1 MNINHVTLP
10 QRPRRKHRVNS
21 TKMASLKSWIKAAR
35 LRTLPLAMSGILMGA
50 TLAYLDRGF
59 NSTVTILAVV
69 TALFIQVFSNFA
81 NDYGDSQ
88 KGTDNQQR
96 VGPKRTVQ
104 SGEISPKQM
113 KTGMIV
119 LILLSLTTGIWLV
132 AEGTKGLDLSMF
144 FLFLTFGIIA
154 LIAAFKYTAGRNPYG
169 YAGFGDLAVFLFFGI
184 LPVAGTY
191 FLNTHQITA
200 ELFLPA
206 VSIGLFSTGV
216 LNLNNMRDIENDRN
230 SGKMTM
236 VVRMGSARSKIY
248 HSLLILIGM
257 LTSVMFTFVQGKS
270 TLQWLFLL
278 AFPFFLNDL
287 IQINKI
293 TKPKQFDPFLK
304 KLSLTT
310 LLFTVLF
317 GLGIILSHS

>member
-1 MNINHVTLP
+1 
-10 QRPRRKHRVNS
+10 
-21 TKMASLKSWIKAAR
+21 MASLKSWIKAAR

-50 TLAYLDRGF
+50 ALSYLDKGF
-59 NSTVTILAVV
+59 NVTVTLLAIV
-69 TALFIQVFSNFA
+69 TALFIQIFSNFA

-104 SGEISPKQM
+104 SGEISPNQM
-113 KTGMIV
+113 KRGMIV
-119 LILLSLTTGIWLV
+119 LILLSLATGIWLV
-132 AEGTKGLDLSMF
+132 SEGTKELQLTVF
-144 FLFLTFGIIA
+144 LLFLAFGILA

-191 FLNTHQITA
+191 FLNTHQLNP

-230 SGKMTM
+230 SGKNTV
-236 VVRMGSARSKIY
+236 VVRMGSKKSKIY
-248 HSLLILIGM
+248 HTLLILSGI
-257 LTSVMFTFVQGKS
+257 LTSVIFTFETGKS
-270 TLQWLFLL
+270 TFQWLFLL
-278 AFPFFLNDL
+278 AFPFFMNDL

-304 KLSLTT
+304 KLSLAT

-317 GLGIILSHS
+317 GLGIFLSHS

>member
-1 MNINHVTLP
+1 
-10 QRPRRKHRVNS
+10 
-21 TKMASLKSWIKAAR
+21 MATLKSWIKAAR

-50 TLAYLDRGF
+50 ALSYLDKGF
-59 NSTVTILAVV
+59 NVTVTVLAIV
-69 TALFIQVFSNFA
+69 TALFIQIFSNFA

-113 KTGMIV
+113 KLGMIV
-119 LILLSLTTGIWLV
+119 LILLSLATGIWLV
-132 AEGTKGLDLSMF
+132 AEGTKGLDLSVF
-144 FLFLTFGIIA
+144 LLFLTFGIIA
-154 LIAAFKYTAGRNPYG
+154 LIAAYKYTAGRNPYG

-191 FLNTHQITA
+191 FLNTHQINP

-230 SGKMTM
+230 SGKNTV
-236 VVRMGSARSKIY
+236 VVRMGSKKSKIY
-248 HSLLILIGM
+248 HSWLILTG
-257 LTSVMFTFVQGKS
+257 LSTAVLFTAMHGKS
-270 TLQWLFLL
+270 TVQWLFLL
-278 AFPFFLNDL
+278 SFPLFLNDL

-293 TKPKQFDPFLK
+293 TSPRKFDPFLK
-304 KLSLTT
+304 KLSLAT

-317 GLGIILSHS
+317 GLGILLI